1 MWIMAMSRK
10 TGQQQFWK
18 YVRGYLTIYL
28 PKIRGL
34 SPRTIESYR
43 ESIALYCDFL
53 KEQIGIKF
61 SIVSFDHITR
71 DSVKKFI
78 QWLLGRTC
86 GVSTCNLRLSA
97 LKSFL
102 RYCADEDIS
111 LYYIYQE
118 VKKIPLMKAQK
129 KPVAYMSEAAFVT
142 LLAQPDMRTIKGR
155 RNRMIMILLYDTG
168 TRVQELVSM
177 KVSDLHLEA
186 RSPFVL
192 VIGKGNKTRCIPLM
206 AKTVAH
212 LKEYTRRFH
221 ADSAD
226 GNCAP
231 LFYSNRDGLPHKLST
246 DAVGVLL
253 KNYGEQA
260 RKTCPEVPER
270 VHPHLIRHTRAM
282 HLYQSGM
289 PLSYIAEFLGH
300 ANVTTTEIYAS
311 ADVEMLR
318 EAIEKV
324 DPGMHNETPT
334 WKSEESLKILC
345 GLKG

>member
-1 MWIMAMSRK
+1 MSRK
-10 TGQQQFWK
+10 AGQQFWK
-18 YVRGYLTIYL
+18 FVRDYLTIYL

-34 SPRTIESYR
+34 SPRTIDSYR
-43 ESIALYCDFL
+43 ESISIYCNFL

-61 SIVSFDHITR
+61 SVVSFNHITR
-71 DSVKKFI
+71 NSVLQFI
-78 QWLLGRTC
+78 QWMLGRKC
-86 GVSTCNLRLSA
+86 GVSTCNLRLSS

-111 LYYIYQE
+111 LYDVYLE
-118 VKKIPLMKAQK
+118 VKKIPLMKAPK
-129 KPVAYMSEAAFVT
+129 KPVEYMSEVALVA
-142 LLAQPDMRTIKGR
+142 LLAQPDMKTVKGR

-177 KVSDLHLEA
+177 QVSDLHLEA

-192 VIGKGNKTRCIPLM
+192 LTGKGNKTRSIPLM

-212 LKEYTRRFH
+212 LKEYIRRFH
-221 ADSAD
+221 ADSVN
-226 GNCAP
+226 GNRAP
-231 LFYSNRDGLPHKLST
+231 LFYSIRDRMPHTLST
-246 DAVGVLL
+246 DAVSVLL
-253 KNYGEQA
+253 KNYGEKA
-260 RKTCPEVPER
+260 KKKCSEVPER

-324 DPGMHNETPT
+324 DPGVANETPT
-334 WKSEESLKILC
+334 WKCEESLKTLC